1 MKKKLLS
8 VLFLLLT
15 STSFASSDLISKVL
29 IKLEGK
35 EEIYQTTKEDLY
47 NKKIYLNYKIFNKKA
62 DKIEN
67 NIVIKQLDKNLYMY
81 LLIDKQSYYIKDNVG
96 FGLFLTGV
104 ASNIENNQILLKGQ
118 FIINNT
124 ESIESDGDGTN
135 YSFKVNKIDGK
146 EIVIEQVLNKN
157 KETTI
162 FEDSEVK
169 ITVLVRDLTSFSEK

>member
-1 MKKKLLS
+1 MKRNLLS

-81 LLIDKQSYYIKDNVG
+81 LLIDKQPYYRKDNVG

-124 ESIESDGDGTN
+124 EIIESNGDGTN
-135 YSFKVNKIDGK
+135 YSFKINKINGK
-146 EIVIEQVLNKN
+146 EIVINQILNKN

-169 ITVLVRDLTSFSEK
+169 ITVLVRDLTFFSEK

>member
-1 MKKKLLS
+1 
-8 VLFLLLT
+8 
-15 STSFASSDLISKVL
+15 
-29 IKLEGK
+29 
-35 EEIYQTTKEDLY
+35 
-47 NKKIYLNYKIFNKKA
+47 
-62 DKIEN
+62 
-67 NIVIKQLDKNLYMY
+67 
-81 LLIDKQSYYIKDNVG
+81 
-96 FGLFLTGV
+96 LFLTGV